1 MAEFPTRGLYAL
13 VDTVSLERR
22 GLDPLAFTRAVAA
35 ARPAAIQLRAK
46 GLGARATLSLLR
58 QAAPIC
64 REAGVLLFA
73 NDRPDLAALAGCD
86 GYHVG
91 QEDLPLPEARRVAP
105 GLLAGVSTHS
115 EAQAREALAWGPS
128 YVAVGPIYTTRSK
141 ENPDPVVGLELLR
154 RVRGLA
160 SCPVVAIGGID
171 EARAAEIAGAGALGA
186 IIGAL
191 LPEGTDMAQVT
202 DRTRALHQAL
212 QGKP

>member
-35 ARPAAIQLRAK
+35 ARPAVIQLRAK

-58 QAAPIC
+58 RAAPIC

-154 RVRGLA
+154 QVRGLA

-171 EARAAEIAGAGALGA
+171 EGRAAEIAGAGALGA